1 MRSIKQ
7 PFLLALLGL
16 LVLLGTPRCGKAQ
29 MPLSPTA
36 YASVLTCGPGD
47 DFYTTFGHSALRI
60 VDTAN
65 NIDLVYNY
73 GTFDFSTPHFYWK
86 FMRGLLDYRLS
97 RTIYPHFI
105 LEYQLEGREVREQ
118 VLTFEPAQVANL
130 YLLMEQNYLPE
141 YRYYRYD
148 FFRDN
153 CATRIRDMVYNAW
166 ARDTLLSRPY
176 EPRTYR
182 RMVTDNLHGT
192 LEWWWLGID
201 LLFGLPTDH
210 RCTAP
215 ERMFLPSE
223 MEAELAQCST
233 RKEWKAPFITEPSR
247 QLMPSQR
254 QPLSRSIPPVAVFA
268 LLLALVTVLSVKK
281 KCGKWID
288 RTLFIV
294 AGVLGLFLLFMWLG
308 TDHWCTKWNLNVLWA
323 SPLLLLIAI
332 RLERSPKW
340 ALWFQEICFLAATVW
355 VLWCGLN
362 PALLPI
368 ILMLALR
375 TAMLLLPA
383 NRC

>member
-16 LVLLGTPRCGKAQ
+16 LVLLGTPRCAKAQ

-215 ERMFLPSE
+215 ERMFLPAE

-323 SPLLLLIAI
+323 SPMLLLIAI